1 MSEPITMSSL
11 RERLGFLSDTDFA
24 NSLLEGEV
32 QIPWD
37 VDDVKAIILGEIIR
51 LFGLLRE
58 GHNVVDLTA
67 DHFWYFWR
75 RFKEKTS
82 SSISGVHAGHYKA
95 ATYSDTITTFLAT
108 KITLIA

>member
-1 MSEPITMSSL
+1 MSAPITMSSL
-11 RERLGFLSDTDFA
+11 RERLGFLSDTEFA

-37 VDDVKAIILGEIIR
+37 VDDVTAIILDIIIH

-58 GHNVVDLTA
+58 GHSMVDLMA
-67 DHFWYFWR
+67 DHFRYFWR

-95 ATYSDTITTFLAT
+95 ATYSDIITTFLAQRSC
-108 KITLIA
+108 